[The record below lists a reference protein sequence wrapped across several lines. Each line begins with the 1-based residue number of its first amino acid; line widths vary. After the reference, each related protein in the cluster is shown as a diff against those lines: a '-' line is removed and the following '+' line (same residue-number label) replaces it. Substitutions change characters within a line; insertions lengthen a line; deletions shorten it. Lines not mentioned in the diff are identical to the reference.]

1 MTEKLYKFEL
11 NITVGRADIDK
22 TMTVI
27 NAQYPTCTYLD
38 LVVLQDCC
46 SQLVQ
51 QLVDLGY
58 AKVVQRDA
66 TQANLVEGMKALIRS
81 GT

>member
-1 MTEKLYKFEL
+1 MADKSYKFEMHL
-11 NITVGRADIDK
+11 TVGRADIDK
-22 TMTVI
+22 TMTVVSV
-27 NAQYPTCTYLD
+27 QYPNCTYLD

-58 AKVVQRDA
+58 AQVIQRDA
-66 TQANLVEGMKALIRS
+66 TQADLVEGMKALVRAS
-81 GT
+81 

>member
-1 MTEKLYKFEL
+1 MANKSYKFEL
-11 NITVGRADIDK
+11 TLKVGRADIDK
-22 TMTVI
+22 TMTVV
-27 NAQYPTCTYLD
+27 NVEYPNCTYLD

-58 AKVVQRDA
+58 AQVIQSDA
-66 TQANLVEGMKALIRS
+66 TQTDLVEGMKALIRS
-81 GT
+81 